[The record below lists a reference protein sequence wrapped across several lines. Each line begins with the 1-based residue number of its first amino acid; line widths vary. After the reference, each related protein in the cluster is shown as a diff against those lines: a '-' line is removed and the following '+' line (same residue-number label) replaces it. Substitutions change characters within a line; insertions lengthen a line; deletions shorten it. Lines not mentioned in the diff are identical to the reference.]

1 MKYASP
7 LVFGIGLAVAGCV
20 APSQTSVPGP
30 TGERIVQ
37 AKCGGSPDACFEE
50 AAATCGGQYRVVD
63 SHSNAGG
70 ALGDSVPGP
79 VTWYN
84 LSYICGPSDG
94 RMPDFAFRGQ
104 SYRPATVT
112 TCSPFG
118 NSIRCIQS

>member
-1 MKYASP
+1 MRYTR
-7 LVFGIGLAVAGCV
+7 LIGFGSIVVVAGCV
-20 APSQTSVPGP
+20 APSQTSIPGP
-30 TGERIVQ
+30 TGERITQ
-37 AKCGGSPDACFEE
+37 AKCANSPDACFEE
-50 AAATCGGQYRVVD
+50 AAATCRGPYKVVD

-70 ALGDSVPGP
+70 LVSDDIPGP

-112 TCSPFG
+112 TCEPLG
-118 NSIRCIQS
+118 NSIRCVQR